1 MKLYIKE
8 KAISVKDKFFV
19 RNEDGD
25 KVYEIKR
32 KFEPAIGLKLYIF
45 DMDGNELAYIKEK
58 NISVKPKFRIFVD
71 GEHTA
76 TIEKKIVA
84 LKPKY
89 EVEELGWTIKGNLL
103 EHNYKIAGDKGE
115 AMNIH
120 KGRLTLSDSFVLEF
134 TDKKHVL
141 EALSVV
147 IAIDSV
153 MDEDGQ

>member
-120 KGRLTLSDSFVLEF
+120 KGRLTLSNSFVLEF

-147 IAIDSV
+147 LAIDSV

>member
-58 NISVKPKFRIFVD
+58 NISVKPKFKIFVD

-76 TIEKKIVA
+76 TIEKKLVA

-89 EVEELGWTIKGNLL
+89 EVDELDWTVKGNLL
-103 EHNYKIAGDKGE
+103 EHNYKIVSGKGE

-134 TDKKHVL
+134 TDRKHVL

-147 IAIDSV
+147 LAIDCM
-153 MDEDGQ
+153 MDEDGK

>member
-19 RNEDGD
+19 RNVDGD

-58 NISVKPKFRIFVD
+58 NISVKPKFKIFV
-71 GEHTA
+71 GGGHTA
-76 TIEKKIVA
+76 TIEKKLVA

-89 EVEELGWTIKGNLL
+89 EVDELGWTVKGNLL
-103 EHNYKIAGDKGE
+103 EHNYKIVGDKGE

-147 IAIDSV
+147 LAIDCV
-153 MDEDGQ
+153 MDEDDK